1 MRFKERRRTR
11 PARPAGMK
19 RVEVGSQP
27 PGVTVQ
33 KGAWGARG
41 SPA

>member
-19 RVEVGSQP
+19 RVEVGRLGTEDSMLP
-27 PGVTVQ
+27 ECFKSTH
-33 KGAWGARG
+33 R
-41 SPA
+41 S